1 MAQIKEFNDE
11 IVQLSRLGLEG
22 KTEDVRL
29 FLSRFSRK
37 LKKKDEALHLELGE
51 LLKLHSPLVGKS
63 ALRKKSPDVQQPEN
77 ISPDAENNLLRRPSL
92 VDIKDPLLS
101 TSNQLVITQLL
112 QEQSRIDEL
121 NAAGISP
128 TRSAIFTGPPGVGK
142 THTAKWIAK
151 QLNVPLYILD
161 VATVMSSF
169 LGRTGAN
176 LKEALSFAKNTPCI
190 LLLDEIDAIAKR
202 RSDETDVGELKRL
215 VTVILQE
222 VDEWNSSS
230 LLLAATNHKELI
242 DPALWRRFDL
252 VTEFE
257 LPDIEKVGASVERFL
272 VEDFK
277 YFEKYLEILKIC
289 HIGLSYSEVEKSIE
303 NIRRA
308 KFLGVLDVK
317 TSVLQLVSD
326 RVEKLSKEDRSKLAK
341 TMTKAKAGSQR
352 YISEATGIHRD
363 TIRKMRTT
371 NKIK

>member
-1 MAQIKEFNDE
+1 MAQIKEFTND

-22 KTEDVRL
+22 KSEDVRL

-51 LLKLHSPLVGKS
+51 LLKLYSPLVEKS
-63 ALRKKSPDVQQPEN
+63 ALRKKTPEPQHN
-77 ISPDAENNLLRRPSL
+77 EEAKLGAENSLLRRPNL
-92 VDIKDPLLS
+92 DNIEEPILS
-101 TSNQLVITQLL
+101 SSNHLVITQLL
-112 QEQSRIDEL
+112 QEQARVDEL
-121 NAAGISP
+121 NAAGIAP

-142 THTAKWIAK
+142 THTAKWLAK
-151 QLNVPLYILD
+151 KLDLPLYILD

-169 LGRTGAN
+169 LGRSGAN
-176 LKEALSFAKNTPCI
+176 LKEALAFAKSTPCI

-202 RSDETDVGELKRL
+202 RSDETDIGELKRL

-222 VDEWNSSS
+222 VDEWDSSS

-257 LPDIEKVGASVERFL
+257 LPSIENIGASVERFL
-272 VEDFK
+272 VDDYK
-277 YFEKYLEILKIC
+277 YFEKYLDILKIC
-289 HIGLSYSEVEKSIE
+289 HNGMSYSDVEKSIE

-317 TSVLQLVSD
+317 TSVLQLVTD
-326 RVEKLSKEDRSKLAK
+326 RINKISKEDRANLAK
-341 TMTKAKAGSQR
+341 ALTKSKAASQR
-352 YISEATGIHRD
+352 RISEITGVHRN
-363 TIRKMRTT
+363 TIRKMTVA
-371 NKIK
+371 K